1 MTNKFAG
8 ASPQDFVNPVS
19 HRRIGVKY
27 VILQGDGM
35 ADYPLD
41 SLGGKTPLEV
51 AATPHMDW
59 LVSHGIFG
67 LAHTIPE
74 GFPPGSDV
82 GNMSILGYDPA
93 LYHTGRSPLEAASMG
108 VSLAPE
114 DIAFRCNLV
123 TLRRE
128 GDDSVMEDF
137 TAGHISSQE
146 AAEIIR
152 DVERQLGG
160 NGVEFHPGVSYRHL
174 MVWRRGRESMKTTPP
189 HDITDQKIGA
199 HLPEGEGAE
208 MLRNLMEES
217 EALLAHHPVNRK
229 REGRG
234 ERRATSIWLWGQ
246 GRAPKMPSLKER
258 FGVTGGVISA
268 VDIINGLGIYAG
280 LERVRVPGMTGFFD
294 TNYKGKAEYGLH
306 ALEQKDLVFI
316 HVEAPDEAGHMGDVE
331 KKIKAIE
338 DFDEKVV
345 GTLLPGMNRW
355 QDWRLLLLPDH
366 PTPIALK
373 THVSDPVPFV
383 LFFSTERKELSGL
396 GFNENDA
403 RKTGIVVKEAFT
415 LIEALIG
422 RRKSWIETSL

>member
-1 MTNKFAG
+1 M
-8 ASPQDFVNPVS
+8 
-19 HRRIGVKY
+19 KY

-41 SLGGKTPLEV
+41 SLGGKTPLEA

-59 LVSHGIFG
+59 LASHGIFG

-108 VSLAPE
+108 VTLAPQ

-123 TLRRE
+123 TLKEERD
-128 GDDSVMEDF
+128 GAVMEDF
-137 TAGHISSQE
+137 TAGHISSNE

-152 DVERQLGG
+152 DLNRELGG
-160 NGVEFHPGVSYRHL
+160 DGVEFYPGVSYRHL
-174 MVWRRGRESMKTTPP
+174 MVWRGGKENMTTTPP
-189 HDITDQKIGA
+189 HDITDKEIA
-199 HLPEGEGAE
+199 AYLPQGKGAE
-208 MLRNLMEES
+208 KLRSLMD
-217 EALLAHHPVNRK
+217 AAKNLLARHPINRQ
-229 REGRG
+229 REGKG

-246 GRAPKMPSLKER
+246 GRAPTLPSLKER
-258 FGVTGGVISA
+258 FGIEGGVISA
-268 VDIINGLGIYAG
+268 VDIINGLGVYAG
-280 LERVRVPGMTGFFD
+280 LERIRVPGITGFFD
-294 TNYKGKAEYGLH
+294 TNYKGKGEYGLR
-306 ALEQKDLVFI
+306 ALAEKDLIFI

-338 DFDEKVV
+338 EFDEKVV
-345 GTLLPGMNRW
+345 GTLLSGMKQWR
-355 QDWRLLLLPDH
+355 DWRLLLLPDH

-373 THVSDPVPFV
+373 THVADPVPFV
-383 LFFSTERKELSGL
+383 LFSSNQQEERQGI
-396 GFNENDA
+396 GFNESDA
-403 RKTGIVVKEAFT
+403 RRTGIVVKQAFN

-422 RRKSWIETSL
+422 GIKPWTETSL